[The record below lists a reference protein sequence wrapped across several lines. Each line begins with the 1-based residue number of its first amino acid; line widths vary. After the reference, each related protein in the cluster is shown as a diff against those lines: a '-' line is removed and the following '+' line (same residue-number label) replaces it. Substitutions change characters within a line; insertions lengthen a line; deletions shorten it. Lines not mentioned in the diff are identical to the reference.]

1 MDLSG
6 VQRGVTEVDPGF
18 DLVHADV
25 LKFFPE
31 VVAELGGEP
40 DALAREAGVD
50 PRVFEARRS
59 NLGYR
64 AMAGLLEL
72 AAERLQ
78 APDFGMRLATR
89 QGGGRTFGPMGV
101 VMRNS
106 NTLGEALDYVVKHAH
121 AYTLAVR
128 MRLEHDRERGRVAL
142 PFEILLDRLPNR
154 RQAVE
159 QCLLL
164 AQLNA
169 IESTRGQGRVREVL
183 FRHQPLSALR
193 TYRANFG
200 CEVRFDQ
207 DVDAVVFGEQDLA
220 SPIVGADVELYEM
233 ATSFI
238 DTKFTRLVPPM
249 HARVRGLILQ
259 YLGRED
265 STNERI
271 AGELGLHPRTLHRRL
286 KDEGTSF
293 EAIKDEVRRDVAL
306 SYLQQGDM
314 PLTRIAERLGYAET
328 SVLSRSCFRWFAA
341 SPRQLRSRAR
351 LGARGGRRAAG

>member
-6 VQRGVTEVDPGF
+6 ARKGVVEVDPGF
-18 DLVHADV
+18 DLVHAEV
-25 LKFFPE
+25 VKFFPE
-31 VVAELGGEP
+31 LAAELGGDA

-50 PRVFEARRS
+50 PMVFQARRA

-72 AAERLQ
+72 AAERLP
-78 APDFGMRLATR
+78 AADFGMRLAIR

-106 NTLGEALDYVVKHAH
+106 NTLGEALDYVVKHSH

-128 MRLEHDRERGRVAL
+128 MRLERDRDTGRVAL

-169 IESTRGQGRVREVL
+169 IESTGGRARVREVF
-183 FRHQPLSALR
+183 FRHQPLSPLR

-200 CEVRFDQ
+200 CEVRFEQ
-207 DVDAVVFGEQDLA
+207 EMDAVAFGEQDLLA
-220 SPIVGADVELYEM
+220 PIVGADIELYEM

-238 DTKFTRLVPPM
+238 DSKFTRVAPPM
-249 HARVRGLILQ
+249 HARVRGLVLER
-259 YLGRED
+259 LGRD
-265 STNERI
+265 DCTNERI

-351 LGARGGRRAAG
+351 PGARGERRALG